1 MQELV
6 FPTEAGN
13 AATDTLR
20 IAAAFDKQHE
30 DVLGIYDELKLLPAI
45 RTYNFGEGFYTDAQG
60 ERKRSVLMTC
70 IGFKSLVNAFSGKNY
85 AHIKRTFLAAF
96 DRLEAQLRGDE
107 QPLQALPLL
116 GLTNRP
122 AQVEVELL
130 LAQYMLAR
138 PAGAKGLAAYHNNLM
153 RCLTGKTASEYVQ
166 AGVFAGIC
174 PPSTSGRELLRQL
187 EPAKAA
193 TAAWID
199 DQIRRGRNLTQ
210 LTKARLHRQLP
221 LAFEAM
227 LQAGI
232 TPAELQVGSQST
244 HGGWPRLK
252 A

>member
-20 IAAAFDKQHE
+20 VAAAFEKQHE
-30 DVLGIYDELKLLPAI
+30 DVLRIYDELKLLPAI
-45 RTYNFGEGFYTDAQG
+45 RSCHFGEGFYTD
-60 ERKRSVLMTC
+60 ERNERRRSVLMTC
-70 IGFKSLVNAFSGKNY
+70 TGFKSLVNGFSGKNY
-85 AHIKRTFLAAF
+85 AHIKRMFLAEF
-96 DRLEAQLRGDE
+96 ERLEAQLCGYV

-116 GLTNRP
+116 GLTTRTK
-122 AQVEVELL
+122 QVEAETGLAEHLL
-130 LAQYMLAR
+130 EH
-138 PAGAKGLAAYHNNLM
+138 PAGAKGLAAYHNNIM

-193 TAAWID
+193 TAAWMD
-199 DQIRRGRNLTQ
+199 DQMRRGRSLPQ
-210 LTKARLHRQLP
+210 MTKAGVHKYLP

-227 LQAGI
+227 LRAGI
-232 TPAELQVGSQST
+232 APAELQLESHST
-244 HGGWPRLK
+244 LGGWPRLN